1 VISRGY
7 DSLNSKYYYYAQMS
21 GTSMSS
27 PAASGIVALMLQANP
42 KLSPAEVKIILAK
55 TAITDTFTGTL
66 PAQGTNLWGH
76 GKINAYAAVME
87 AYTYPANLNTV
98 KEKVIKAELYPNPN
112 HGKFTISI
120 AESKALK
127 MTLSIYDYTG
137 KQVHQ
142 SDWNKPSGAA
152 SKNIRFEHIK
162 SGRIFCAIAIGY

>member
-1 VISRGY
+1 
-7 DSLNSKYYYYAQMS
+7 
-21 GTSMSS
+21 
-27 PAASGIVALMLQANP
+27 
-42 KLSPAEVKIILAK
+42 
-55 TAITDTFTGTL
+55 
-66 PAQGTNLWGH
+66 
-76 GKINAYAAVME
+76 ME

-152 SKNIRFEHIK
+152 SKNIEVNTLSPGVYFVQLQ
-162 SGRIFCAIAIGY
+162 SGTDLWVDKIVVE